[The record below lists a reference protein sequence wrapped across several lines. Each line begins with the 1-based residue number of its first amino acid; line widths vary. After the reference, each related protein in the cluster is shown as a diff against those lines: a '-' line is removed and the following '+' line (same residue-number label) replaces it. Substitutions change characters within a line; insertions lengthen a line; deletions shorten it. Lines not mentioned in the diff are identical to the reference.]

1 MMEIFSLFF
10 TALFGAVLLVLA
22 LTAAI
27 ISVHAAFALAGM
39 VQDLVRM

>member
-1 MMEIFSLFF
+1 MEIVSMFF
-10 TALFGAVLLVLA
+10 AVLSGAVLLGLC

-27 ISVHAAFALAGM
+27 ISVNAAFALAGM